1 MSPLGSFSENSLSEY
16 LALVNLKGGLDF
28 AEATDTYD
36 FTRCVRKDG
45 SIYGTAGKCRKG
57 SETSDKKEE
66 KKSTKA
72 PVKPGIGKVKAE
84 KLVGAIMDLYEN
96 KHGGSYYGEDTAL
109 KWLKDLQ
116 KENPNMSVKDAV
128 RDVASE
134 MWQNE

>member
-1 MSPLGSFSENSLSEY
+1 MSQLGSFSEGSLNEY

-57 SETSDKKEE
+57 SETSAKKEE
-66 KKSTKA
+66 KKSTKSPA
-72 PVKPGIGKVKAE
+72 KPGIGKVKAE
-84 KLVGAIMDLYEN
+84 KLVGAVMDLYEE
-96 KHGGSYYGEDTAL
+96 KGGGYYGEKEAL
-109 KWLKDLQ
+109 MRLKDYQ
-116 KENPNMSVKDAV
+116 KEFPNASVKTAV

-134 MWQNE
+134 LWSDT